1 MSSSIHSVLT
11 GDITSSSK
19 TDRIALLKD
28 LKEILNQIADFQQE
42 EGIKSNF
49 ELYRGDSF
57 QGIIAKPEEAL
68 KYALLI
74 RAHLKKAKGTTDRD
88 ARIAIGIGTI
98 NYPASVVAE
107 ADGEAFRSSGPLL
120 DTMKNGARIKL
131 HTPWMAVNEEMEV
144 AFVLAD
150 TIIKRW
156 SIPQAEVIAQILRN
170 ATQVE
175 IAEKLGISQSAV
187 NQRLK
192 AAHWE
197 AIEKLLERFRKLI
210 IKSTPKSESYDIT
223 P

>member
-1 MSSSIHSVLT
+1 MPSLIYSVLT

-28 LKEILNQIADFQQE
+28 LKEILTQIASFQQK
-42 EGIKSNF
+42 EGVKSNF

-68 KYALLI
+68 RYALLI
-74 RAHLKKAKGTTDRD
+74 RSHLKKANGTTDRD

-98 NYPASVVAE
+98 NFPASNVAE
-107 ADGEAFRSSGPLL
+107 ADGEAFRNSGPLL
-120 DTMKNGARIKL
+120 DTMKNGVRMKL
-131 HTPWMAVNEEMEV
+131 HTPWQAVNEEMEV
-144 AFVLAD
+144 ALVLAD

-170 ATQVE
+170 TTQIE

-197 AIEKLLERFRKLI
+197 AIEKLLERFHELI
-210 IKSTPKSESYDIT
+210 TKSTQKS
-223 P
+223 

>member
-1 MSSSIHSVLT
+1 MSNPIYSVIT

-19 TDRIALLKD
+19 TDRTLLLKD
-28 LKEILNQIADFQQE
+28 LKEVLNQIASYQQK

-57 QGIIAKPEEAL
+57 QGIIVKPEEAL

-74 RAHLKKAKGTTDRD
+74 RAHLKKANGATDRD

-98 NYPASVVAE
+98 NFPASHVAE
-107 ADGEAFRSSGPLL
+107 ADGEAFRNSGPLL
-120 DTMKNGARIKL
+120 DTMKNGVRIKL
-131 HTPWMAVNEEMEV
+131 HTPWKAVNEEMEV
-144 AFVLAD
+144 ALVLAD

-156 SIPQAEVIAQILRN
+156 SIPQAEVVAQILDN
-170 ATQVE
+170 ATQIE
-175 IAEKLGISQSAV
+175 IAERLGISQSAV

-197 AIEKLLERFRKLI
+197 AIEKLLHRFRELI
-210 IKSTPKSESYDIT
+210 TKSTQKI
-223 P
+223 